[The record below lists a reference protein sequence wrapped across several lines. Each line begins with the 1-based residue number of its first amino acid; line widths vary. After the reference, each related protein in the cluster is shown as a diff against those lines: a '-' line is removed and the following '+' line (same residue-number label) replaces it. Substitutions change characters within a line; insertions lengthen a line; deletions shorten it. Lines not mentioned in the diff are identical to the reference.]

1 MGWGE
6 ILQQELI
13 DCRVCNVEVKEFKME
28 AFKMCMEDDK
38 RAGCSALTCDAY
50 VMDGSFNSIVIF
62 SAIWSL
68 MVVLCVMK

>member
-1 MGWGE
+1 
-6 ILQQELI
+6 
-13 DCRVCNVEVKEFKME
+13 ME